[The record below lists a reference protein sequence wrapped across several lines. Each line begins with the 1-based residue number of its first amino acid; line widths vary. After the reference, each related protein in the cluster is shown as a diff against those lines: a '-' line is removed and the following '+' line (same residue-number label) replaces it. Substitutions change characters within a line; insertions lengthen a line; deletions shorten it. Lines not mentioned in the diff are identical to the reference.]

1 VLVTS
6 NYDSNTISIIDVSL
20 DTYGND
26 SSTFGTVLAT
36 IPVGLHPV
44 EIAVLQDGS
53 RVYVANQGDIAA
65 DGSVGTPGSVSIV
78 NLTNYTVEKT
88 IALAAN
94 PHAIGAIYN
103 YPIGKVYVAS
113 QNSPYLTIIRTDSDI
128 VSDTPELEGNI
139 VEMRVTAQYPGQTS
153 GGSANYQ
160 TESRS
165 VGSGAP

>member
-1 VLVTS
+1 MTS
-6 NYDSNTISIIDVSL
+6 TPL
-20 DTYGND
+20 PTLP
-26 SSTFGTVLAT
+26 TVE
-36 IPVGLHPV
+36 V
-44 EIAVLQDGS
+44 AVLQDGS
-53 RVYVANQGDIAA
+53 RVYVANQGDITA
-65 DGSVGTPGSVSIV
+65 GTPGSVSIV

-88 IALAAN
+88 IPLTAN

-128 VSDTPELEGNI
+128 ISDTPELEGNI
-139 VEMRVTAQYPGQTS
+139 VEMRVNAQYPGQSTA
-153 GGSANYQ
+153 GALNYQ